1 MRGAAK
7 CNSPCRCCENTF
19 PNTALKTLDLYQ
31 NLGHGS
37 LTTDS
42 TNNKERTR
50 MVTRV
55 GIVSDTHGVLS
66 RELLRALEGCDFII
80 HAGDIG
86 DASILKRLETVAP
99 VTAVLGNNDYDLFA
113 PDVRKPA
120 MRKPAAQHPAAQHPA
135 VRRYAHPVIDGVRFL
150 VAHRPNEVRL
160 AGGRMGDL
168 APGDPLPDVCVH
180 GHTHIPEIKTRGEAA
195 PAKLIV
201 CPGSASFPRGGYPET
216 IAMLETEEGHVL
228 AARIETLY
236 GDVLFGMDD

>member
-1 MRGAAK
+1 
-7 CNSPCRCCENTF
+7 
-19 PNTALKTLDLYQ
+19 
-31 NLGHGS
+31 
-37 LTTDS
+37 
-42 TNNKERTR
+42 

-113 PDVRKPA
+113 PDVQRPDV
-120 MRKPAAQHPAAQHPA
+120 RSPAAQHPA

-180 GHTHIPEIKTRGEAA
+180 GHTHIPEIKTKGEAA
-195 PAKLIV
+195 PAKLIA

-216 IAMLETEEGHVL
+216 IAMLEIEAGHVL

>member
-1 MRGAAK
+1 
-7 CNSPCRCCENTF
+7 
-19 PNTALKTLDLYQ
+19 
-31 NLGHGS
+31 
-37 LTTDS
+37 
-42 TNNKERTR
+42 

>member
-1 MRGAAK
+1 
-7 CNSPCRCCENTF
+7 
-19 PNTALKTLDLYQ
+19 
-31 NLGHGS
+31 
-37 LTTDS
+37 
-42 TNNKERTR
+42 

-113 PDVRKPA
+113 PDVQRPDV
-120 MRKPAAQHPAAQHPA
+120 RSPAAQHPAAQRPA

-180 GHTHIPEIKTRGEAA
+180 GHTHIPEIKTKGEAA
-195 PAKLIV
+195 PAKLIA

-216 IAMLETEEGHVL
+216 IAMLEIEEGHVL

>member
-1 MRGAAK
+1 
-7 CNSPCRCCENTF
+7 
-19 PNTALKTLDLYQ
+19 
-31 NLGHGS
+31 
-37 LTTDS
+37 
-42 TNNKERTR
+42 

-55 GIVSDTHGVLS
+55 GIVSDTHGVLL

-120 MRKPAAQHPAAQHPA
+120 AQHPAAQHPAAQHPAAQHPA

-216 IAMLETEEGHVL
+216 IAMLEIEEGHVL

>member
-1 MRGAAK
+1 
-7 CNSPCRCCENTF
+7 
-19 PNTALKTLDLYQ
+19 
-31 NLGHGS
+31 
-37 LTTDS
+37 
-42 TNNKERTR
+42 

-113 PDVRKPA
+113 PDVQRPDV
-120 MRKPAAQHPAAQHPA
+120 RSPAAQHPAAQRPA

-180 GHTHIPEIKTRGEAA
+180 GHTHIPEIKTKGEAA
-195 PAKLIV
+195 PAKLIA

-216 IAMLETEEGHVL
+216 IAMLEIEAGHVL